1 TGKAEERCD
10 KSELARSRLSDSGS
24 RALPLGYE
32 TIHFIAEKSGERKY
46 IQVAYLLPGNAVI
59 EREFGNLE
67 LISDNYEKLVVS
79 MDDVNLGNRDR
90 IRHINAWN
98 FCSKLK

>member
-1 TGKAEERCD
+1 
-10 KSELARSRLSDSGS
+10 LSDSGS